1 MRGEDYSTRHM
12 NDKKRPVSTFA
23 PLLTITSAER
33 QRTRPDRLQ
42 YAFRQTRIAM
52 VFVAPVVLVI
62 WLFVSGEA
70 ETSRVAW
77 WCAAMVLAY
86 GARLLVG
93 ELHSRDGPSSD
104 AAIEWRW
111 TVAFHAS
118 VGACGLAWSLFATYV
133 LADAEPSLRLA
144 GVAVM
149 IAVTAAGLR
158 GLSTLPL
165 AYVLFAGGTL
175 APVAAIALAQDGN
188 ANAMLA
194 ATLILFL
201 GAMAVMVQSTTY
213 EYIHRWVLR
222 SELADLLARHELAK
236 EAAEA
241 ANRAK
246 SDFLANMSHEIRT
259 PMNAILGMTH
269 LAQEARPEE
278 PVRGHLAR
286 IGVAANSLLRIIN
299 DILDLSKIE
308 AGKLAI
314 EPVEFELEAVLEDV
328 LAITGVSARQ
338 KGVEFLLSVG
348 AEVPRKLVADA
359 DRIGQVLANLCA
371 NAVKFTERGAV
382 TVSVRLE
389 ASDAASATIV
399 FAVEDSGIGMSA
411 AQLAELFQPFTQVDS
426 SSTRRRAGTGLGL
439 SISMRLATAMGGK
452 IEVRS
457 EPGRGSIFEFTVP
470 CARIEGRPTAGSG
483 KAEPDAKVGLAGA
496 RILVVEDDEVNQLV
510 AKGVLESAGARVTVA
525 SNGREAL
532 GVIRPGAFDVVLMD
546 LQMPDMDGIETTR
559 KLRED
564 PALRDLPIIAMTAS
578 AMAGDRERLLAAGM
592 NDYVAKPVRVA
603 AMYATLRKWLDRP
616 PVPS

>member
-1 MRGEDYSTRHM
+1 MKSKMR
-12 NDKKRPVSTFA
+12 PAPAFA
-23 PLLTITSAER
+23 PLLTITSGDR
-33 QRTRPDRLQ
+33 SRTRADRLQ
-42 YAFRQTRIAM
+42 YAYRQTRIAM

-62 WLFVSGEA
+62 WFFVRGEA
-70 ETSRVAW
+70 QSTRVAW

-93 ELHSRDGPSSD
+93 ELHSRNGPSSD

-118 VGACGLAWSLFATYV
+118 VAACGLAWSLFVAYV
-133 LADAEPSLRLA
+133 LADAEPSLRLS

-165 AYVLFAGGTL
+165 AYALFAGGTL
-175 APVAAIALAQDGN
+175 APVAAIALAQGGN

-213 EYIHRWVLR
+213 EFIHRWVLR
-222 SELADLLARHELAK
+222 SELADLVVRHELAK

-278 PVRGHLAR
+278 PVRGHLSR

-314 EPVEFELEAVLEDV
+314 EPVEFELEALLEDV

-338 KGVEFLLSVG
+338 KGVEFSLSVA

-371 NAVKFTERGAV
+371 NAVKFTERGV
-382 TVSVRLE
+382 VRVSVRLA
-389 ASDAASATIV
+389 ASDARSATIV
-399 FAVEDSGIGMSA
+399 FAVEDTGIGMSA

-426 SSTRRRAGTGLGL
+426 SSTRRRTGTGLGL
-439 SISMRLATAMGGK
+439 SISMRLATAMVGK

-457 EPGRGSIFEFTVP
+457 EPGRGSVFEFTVP
-470 CARIEGRPTAGSG
+470 CGCVEDKPAQGSRDTGADARA
-483 KAEPDAKVGLAGA
+483 GLAGA

-510 AKGVLESAGARVTVA
+510 AKGVLEAAGAQVRLA
-525 SNGREAL
+525 STGREAL
-532 GVIRPGAFDVVLMD
+532 DLIWPGAFDLVLMD

-559 KLRED
+559 RLRSD
-564 PALRDLPIIAMTAS
+564 PALAGLPIIAMTAS

-603 AMYATLRKWLDRP
+603 AAYATIAKWLRKD
-616 PVPS
+616 